1 MAFTK
6 LKNKKSKISLI
17 IVAIL
22 LILILA
28 AFITIKCINNG
39 YEYDTYGSEN
49 ILEDGEQGNAIIY
62 YNGSDGMPES
72 SSFTFTAGEP
82 IELPT
87 VTRQGYHFIGWERFG
102 VIIHNNQYVYADN
115 VSFKALFSKDY
126 SNIKTPVAIFT
137 DEFNFT
143 EYNVGEYEKTD
154 IKDSEIFVDG
164 GYKVYLYTKENF
176 EGEEKIVS
184 YTQTV
189 DGDYKSMKIEAFETQ
204 AIKTGDLSDDD
215 KAELLYTFAPRIW
228 WAEDEEYF
236 PTTINNALN
245 NLEKATTDNGNTLI
259 LTELDRPD
267 YKNDYLYGNLESA
280 KSYAFATEKDS
291 KYLDLSYFVFTPY
304 NLGKTVLGMEFGN
317 HIGDWEHITVR
328 LMREEINGETVWR
341 PITLCC
347 CAHSLENYYSWD
359 DVETIDGTHPVV
371 YTAKGSHG
379 MWTDAGANV
388 YEDLTVIKLTDN
400 CSQGTAW
407 DLWLENRLET
417 YSYDSISH
425 SGYGIGNSEWETS
438 FDTDYYNTESGAI
451 AKWGNKTWEPPIC
464 IFPQLSGSPSGPQS
478 KLALKDYYILN

>member
-176 EGEEKIVS
+176 KGEEKIVS
-184 YTQTV
+184 YTQNV

-228 WAEDEEYF
+228 WAEGEEYF
-236 PTTINNALN
+236 PTTIEML
-245 NLEKATTDNGNTLI
+245 LI
-259 LTELDRPD
+259 
-267 YKNDYLYGNLESA
+267 
-280 KSYAFATEKDS
+280 
-291 KYLDLSYFVFTPY
+291 
-304 NLGKTVLGMEFGN
+304 
-317 HIGDWEHITVR
+317 I
-328 LMREEINGETVWR
+328 
-341 PITLCC
+341 
-347 CAHSLENYYSWD
+347 
-359 DVETIDGTHPVV
+359 
-371 YTAKGSHG
+371 
-379 MWTDAGANV
+379 
-388 YEDLTVIKLTDN
+388 
-400 CSQGTAW
+400 
-407 DLWLENRLET
+407 
-417 YSYDSISH
+417 
-425 SGYGIGNSEWETS
+425 
-438 FDTDYYNTESGAI
+438 
-451 AKWGNKTWEPPIC
+451 
-464 IFPQLSGSPSGPQS
+464 
-478 KLALKDYYILN
+478 